1 MAARKKGKNLWLK
14 LMLAPGG
21 KFTWEFIPEEGKTV
35 RDSGSG
41 VCHNQP
47 KGRIKFRGEN
57 PSTGAQGDPIMV

>member
-1 MAARKKGKNLWLK
+1 MHGYMAARKKGKNLWLK

-47 KGRIKFRGEN
+47 KGTN
-57 PSTGAQGDPIMV
+57 